1 MKLMDR
7 LFKRRPSGLLVPDQ
21 KVYAKG
27 VYKMEHYHKEELIH
41 ECEFENIIVNEGLI
55 FLLNVVFTNQS
66 NVGGWYIGVFTNNYV
81 PVSSDTAATITGN
94 AGEFTGYSGGA
105 RPTFTPAA
113 AAQPTPSLNN
123 LNSKATFTFTGSA
136 TLIGAFIVS
145 SATPGGTSGTL
156 YSAAQFPTSRP
167 VANTDVMNLG
177 YTLSL
182 SSS

>member
-1 MKLMDR
+1 MKLFDG

-21 KVYAKG
+21 KAYLKG
-27 VYKMEHYHKEELIH
+27 VYKMEHYRKGELIH
-41 ECEFENIIVNEGLI
+41 ECEFENIIVSEGLI

-66 NVGGWYIGVFTNNYV
+66 NVGGWYVGVFTNNYT
-81 PVSSDTAATITGN
+81 PVISDTAATITGN

-105 RPTFTPAA
+105 RPTFNAA
-113 AAQPTPSLNN
+113 PAAQPTPSLNN
-123 LNSKATFTFTGSA
+123 LSNKASFTFTGSA

-145 SATPGGTSGTL
+145 TATPGGTTGTL

-167 VANTDVMNLG
+167 VAPTDVMNLG

-182 SSS
+182 ASS